1 MHVIKH
7 ASPLLCGMTIGC
19 ATVRWG
25 ARAIVAETLLP
36 IPKTI
41 QCNNKIIA
49 PMRNQ
54 GMVGKSFG
62 FVAIK
67 SGTSYDDHWLWWCF
81 DFNQAID
88 AHPRIALRHAGTCL
102 DSRAGHHCTLGH
114 CMMLQHAH
122 ILWHNIG
129 WDACFKLLQVWRLG
143 PAPSIKPALKLWWPG
158 PAPSINPLANSI
170 VAGPCCAAY
179 RCRCRI

>member
-1 MHVIKH
+1 MHAIEH
-7 ASPLLCGMTIGC
+7 ASPLLCGMTSPQGVLSP
-19 ATVRWG
+19 ALPKDFVRQFRG
-25 ARAIVAETLLP
+25 EARAMVAETLLP
-36 IPKTI
+36 IPKII
-41 QCNNKIIA
+41 QCNNKIVA

-54 GMVGKSFG
+54 GMVGNSFG

-114 CMMLQHAH
+114 CMMLQHAR
-122 ILWHNIG
+122 ILWRNIG
-129 WDACFKLLQVWRLG
+129 WNACFKLLQVGRLG
-143 PAPSIKPALKLWWPG
+143 PAPSIKP
-158 PAPSINPLANSI
+158 
-170 VAGPCCAAY
+170 
-179 RCRCRI
+179 